1 MVFHRKKARI
11 HDIFIGIIIMKILW
25 KAMKFHWWKFHRV
38 FITYWRYQY
47 FTGISLDYISWL
59 NKDVFM
65 AKPPCEM
72 LTFPGVQS
80 HESIMQCVWK
90 QSWQIQYKF
99 IWTCLVVQLH
109 NYTSGYTS
117 AFNNFLSYC
126 TDDGTEVCK
135 LLEDRHSW
143 PPIDS
148 LLNSVIFIN
157 WWSFYVCMSDYQLCC
172 CPQLKRQW
180 LETFFH

>member
-25 KAMKFHWWKFHRV
+25 KAMKSHWWKFHRV

-47 FTGISLDYISWL
+47 FMGISLDYISWL

-72 LTFPGVQS
+72 LTFPGVQG

-90 QSWQIQYKF
+90 QSWQIF
-99 IWTCLVVQLH
+99 IRTCLVVH
-109 NYTSGYTS
+109 TSDSSHLLVAHAITK
-117 AFNNFLSYC
+117 
-126 TDDGTEVCK
+126 VCIP
-135 LLEDRHSW
+135 RHSFSALQVAHGLL
-143 PPIDS
+143 S
-148 LLNSVIFIN
+148 LHSYKVGIAR
-157 WWSFYVCMSDYQLCC
+157 WV
-172 CPQLKRQW
+172 
-180 LETFFH
+180 